1 MYTIKNI
8 NDFEE
13 SLKKLLVIRF
23 VSSITVVVLF
33 LIPFYF
39 YLVDGK
45 IVIDSVFIM
54 INILN
59 VLFIVVSYKISEK
72 IKFKKIQIEHFKYQ
86 GKNNDKK

>member
-45 IVIDSVFIM
+45 IVIDSVFI
-54 INILN
+54 IK
-59 VLFIVVSYKISEK
+59 KISPYPWVGRQQ
-72 IKFKKIQIEHFKYQ
+72 FKKSYSTIWNE
-86 GKNNDKK
+86 